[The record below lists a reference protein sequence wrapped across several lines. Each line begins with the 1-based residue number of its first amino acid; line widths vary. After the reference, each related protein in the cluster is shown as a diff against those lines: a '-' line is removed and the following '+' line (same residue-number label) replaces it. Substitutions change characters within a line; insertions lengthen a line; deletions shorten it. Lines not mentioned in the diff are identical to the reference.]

1 LGTAGLLS
9 TASFTTGQNRM
20 KARFQNSFVEKTL
33 QLIDFALVN
42 KDAKSAKEIKQKA
55 LAIVQDYC
63 LGRKVI

>member
-1 LGTAGLLS
+1 
-9 TASFTTGQNRM
+9 M